1 MKKLSATYV
10 LILMFAL
17 PLVAF
22 AEGEAYNPPGAIGAA
37 LFFIALI
44 LPIMTGIW
52 IRNGRQ

>member
-10 LILMFAL
+10 LVLMFAL

-22 AEGEAYNPPGAIGAA
+22 AEGEAYNPPGAVGAL
-37 LFFIALI
+37 LFFVALI